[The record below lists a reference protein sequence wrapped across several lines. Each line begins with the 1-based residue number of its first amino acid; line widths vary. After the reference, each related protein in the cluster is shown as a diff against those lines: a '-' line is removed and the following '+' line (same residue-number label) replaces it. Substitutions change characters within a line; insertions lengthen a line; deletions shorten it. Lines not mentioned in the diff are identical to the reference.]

1 MPKKQTLKQWRMN
14 YIVDYFDNA
23 ALHLFQGI
31 ILDTLKNVALLQE
44 IQCVVVPSYT
54 FSDGKVSSDAPEN
67 KEPLPDLVYFRS
79 SQHPTISRS
88 EFERMLAPLFGG
100 MLLFGRVEVERMLM
114 SALPRYPFP
123 EP

>member
-1 MPKKQTLKQWRMN
+1 MTKKQTLKQWRMN

-23 ALHLFQGI
+23 ALHLFRGI

-44 IQCVVVPSYT
+44 IQCVIVSAYT
-54 FSDGKVSSDAPEN
+54 FSDGKAAS
-67 KEPLPDLVYFRS
+67 LPDLVYFRS
-79 SQHPTISRS
+79 SPRPTISRA

-100 MLLFGRVEVERMLM
+100 LLLFGRVEVGRMLM
-114 SALPRYPFP
+114 SELPRYPFP

>member
-1 MPKKQTLKQWRMN
+1 MTKKQPLKQWRMN

-31 ILDTLKNVALLQE
+31 ILETLKNVALLQE
-44 IQCVVVPSYT
+44 IQCVVVPAYT
-54 FSDGKVSSDAPEN
+54 FSDGKAASVAPKN

-79 SQHPTISRS
+79 SPRPTISRT

-100 MLLFGRVEVERMLM
+100 LPLFGRVEVGRMLM
-114 SALPRYPFP
+114 SELPRYPFP